1 MFILRQVKISKP
13 AYNFFL
19 YYPSLCSFFVFLGIS
34 FKFTGLALLPFILL
48 PLFLRN
54 PLEILGII
62 LCFLL
67 GYIRVWERVIPK
79 GGDFCEVQVYDVGKG
94 FVVGEGFKTV
104 LFGDKLAYPIGNILV
119 KGRVSNDTFYVSEY
133 YKFSSFRPF
142 VDLVDKLLIK
152 STGSESQYLF
162 AKSII
167 TGIREMDYKTKS
179 MFYDTSVGHILAI
192 SGLHVGIIFLA
203 VLYILRFL
211 RLGVW
216 SYVFSSLFVWVYA
229 FFVGLI
235 PSVFR
240 ASLMLTLYTASKVIS
255 RPVKSLNVFML
266 AFALCLL
273 WEPLWIFS
281 PSFWLSFSAILGFIL
296 FPKNIITSVFG
307 ALIFSTPFSLY
318 FFGKSPIIYAPLNL
332 LIIPIMTLFMYS
344 QILGMFFGYPFD
356 KSAEVLFNILYG
368 LVEFAYNLHLP
379 ILEFKIPLW
388 MVILYSVFILS
399 VVFLWNYNRFK
410 GYVKETG

>member
-1 MFILRQVKISKP
+1 MKFSKP
-13 AYNFFL
+13 TYNFFL

-34 FKFTGLALLPFILL
+34 FKFTGFALLPFVLL
-48 PLFLRN
+48 PLFLRK
-54 PLEILGII
+54 PLEVLGII

-67 GYIRVWERVIPK
+67 GYIRVWERLIPK
-79 GGDFCEVQVYDVGKG
+79 GSDFYEVQVYDIGKG

-104 LFGDKLAYPIGNILV
+104 LFGDKLAYPVGNILV
-119 KGRVSNDTFYVSEY
+119 KGNFSKDTLYVSEY

-142 VDLVDKLLIK
+142 VDIVDKLLIK
-152 STGSESQYLF
+152 STGSERQYLF
-162 AKSII
+162 AKSVI
-167 TGIREMDYKTKS
+167 TGVRELDYKTKT
-179 MFYDTSVGHILAI
+179 MFYDTGVGHILAI

-203 VLYILRFL
+203 ILHILRFL

-216 SYVFSSLFVWVYA
+216 SYVLSSLFVWVYA

-240 ASLMLTLYTASKVIS
+240 ASLMLTLYAVSKIIS
-255 RPVKSLNVFML
+255 RPVKPLNVFML

-273 WEPLWIFS
+273 WEPIWIFS

-296 FPKNIITSVFG
+296 LPKNTITSVFG

-332 LIIPIMTLFMYS
+332 LVIPIMTLFMYS
-344 QILGMFFGYPFD
+344 QILAMFVGYPFD
-356 KSAEVLFNILYG
+356 KSAELLFNTLYG
-368 LVEFAYNLHLP
+368 LVVLAYNLRLP
-379 ILEFKIPLW
+379 ALEFKIPLW
-388 MVILYSVFILS
+388 TVILYSTFILII
-399 VVFLWNYNRFK
+399 VFLRNYK
-410 GYVKETG
+410 KT